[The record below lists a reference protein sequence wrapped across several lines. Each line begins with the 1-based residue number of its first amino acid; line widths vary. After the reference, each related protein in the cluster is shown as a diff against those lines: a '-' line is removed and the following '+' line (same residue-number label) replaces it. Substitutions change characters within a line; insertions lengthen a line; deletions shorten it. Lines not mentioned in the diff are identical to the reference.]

1 MMAAVTPSPPTPQRS
16 SLVDD
21 TEVALRAWLA
31 TGTHRP
37 GDRLPPELELAGMLG
52 VSRGTLRTALDR
64 LEEAGEI
71 TRRQGS
77 GTYVGQAVR
86 PTAFHEGLEVLRPYS
101 ELAERRGVVLSVRDL
116 EIAELRIGAEAGEAF
131 ALSPDT
137 EAWTITRTILADGEP
152 VAMMR
157 DIVRP
162 GIPLPPDKRLRR
174 AIESGSMVLD
184 VLLEQGV
191 QVAFA
196 VTHVRP
202 MLISSRDRVG
212 RALGVQGAT
221 AVLELEEVMHL
232 GSGQAVQHSS
242 DMFAPGGIDLHVR
255 RNLEVAAPAPL
266 VRALGR
272 SGAA

>member
-1 MMAAVTPSPPTPQRS
+1 MTVAMDSAPQRS

-21 TEVALRAWLA
+21 TEVALRAWLG
-31 TGTHRP
+31 TGSHRP

-86 PTAFHEGLEVLRPYS
+86 PTAFREGLEVLRPYS
-101 ELAERRGVVLSVRDL
+101 QLAARRGVRLSARDL
-116 EIAELRIGAEAGEAF
+116 EIAEQRIGAEAAAAF
-131 ALSPDT
+131 GLTPDT
-137 EAWTITRTILADGEP
+137 EAWTVTRTILADGEP
-152 VAMMR
+152 VAIMR

-162 GIPLPPDKRLRR
+162 GVGLPPERRLRLVSARER
-174 AIESGSMVLD
+174 A
-184 VLLEQGV
+184 
-191 QVAFA
+191 
-196 VTHVRP
+196 
-202 MLISSRDRVG
+202 G
-212 RALGVQGAT
+212 RALDVQGAT

-232 GSGQAVQHSS
+232 GSGEAVQHSS
-242 DMFAPGGIDLHVR
+242 DLFAPGGIDLQVR
-255 RNLEVAAPAPL
+255 RNLEVTAPAPL

-272 SGAA
+272 T

>member
-1 MMAAVTPSPPTPQRS
+1 MASPPPSQRS

-101 ELAERRGVVLSVRDL
+101 ELAERRGVALTVRDL
-116 EIAELRIGAEAGEAF
+116 EIAELRIGVDAGEAF
-131 ALSPDT
+131 GLPPET

-162 GIPLPPDKRLRR
+162 GIPLPAEKRLRR
-174 AIESGSMVLD
+174 LVESGCMVLD

-202 MLISSRDRVG
+202 RLLSGRERAG
-212 RALGVQGAT
+212 RALGVQSTT
-221 AVLELEEVMHL
+221 AVLELEEIMHL
-232 GSGQAVQHSS
+232 GSGQAVQHSA
-242 DMFAPGGIDLHVR
+242 DMFAPGGIDLQVR

-272 SGAA
+272 GV

>member
-1 MMAAVTPSPPTPQRS
+1 MMPAMDPAPQRS

-31 TGTHRP
+31 TGRHRP

-77 GTYVGQAVR
+77 GTYVGQPIR

-101 ELAERRGVVLSVRDL
+101 ELARRRGVALGVRDL
-116 EIAELRIGAEAGEAF
+116 EIAATRIGTDVGEAF
-131 ALSPDT
+131 GLPPDS
-137 EAWTITRTILADGEP
+137 EAWTVTRTILADGVP
-152 VAMMR
+152 VATMR

-162 GIPLPPDKRLRR
+162 GIELPPEKRLRR
-174 AIESGSMVLD
+174 AMETGSMVLD

-191 QVAFA
+191 QIAFA

-202 MLISSRDRVG
+202 RLIGARERAG
-212 RALGVQGAT
+212 RALEVQGAT
-221 AVLELEEVMHL
+221 AVLELEEIMHV
-232 GSGQAVQHSS
+232 GSGEAVQHSS
-242 DMFAPGGIDLHVR
+242 DTFAPGGIDLQVR

-266 VRALGR
+266 VRAIGR
-272 SGAA
+272 N